1 MMTKALPFLTIILVV
16 ALAGCAG
23 ATPAAPATPAG
34 PTGNSGQ
41 EVSLENRLAVG
52 TLELEGTS
60 LAVTADEAK
69 QLLPLWSTIK
79 DMMANPATT
88 QSDLLGEYQRVEQGM
103 TSDQL
108 QAIQKLMLNQT
119 DIQTL
124 MQKYNIQI
132 TPFPGESGG
141 AFPTLSPDERAT
153 RTARET
159 QNPGTPGA
167 RFFGNGTPGARG
179 FGERGM
185 NRLFLDPLIQLL
197 QTRAGA

>member
-1 MMTKALPFLTIILVV
+1 MTTKALPFLSIVLVL

-23 ATPAAPATPAG
+23 ATPAPTAAPAG
-34 PTGNSGQ
+34 PTGNGTQ
-41 EVSLENRLAVG
+41 ENALENRLAVG
-52 TLELEGTS
+52 TLELEATS
-60 LAVTADEAK
+60 LAVTAEEAK

-108 QAIQKLMLNQT
+108 QAIQKLTLNQT
-119 DIQTL
+119 DIQAL

-132 TPFPGESGG
+132 TPFPGETPG
-141 AFPTLSPDERAT
+141 AFPTFSPDERAT

-167 RFFGNGTPGARG
+167 RFFGTPGARSG

-197 QTRAGA
+197 TQRAGA